1 MVEEGLQL
9 NMPQRL
15 SAGAFE
21 GALRIG
27 SQNDRDAYWY
37 VPTNEI
43 VVSEVSEDHEQSTVD
58 ADTYRLSEE
67 TVGEYI
73 HRTEREGAVWSLN
86 KLGEFLRNVAS
97 FGDVRILTLR
107 QEEAYALC
115 RISKLD
121 TESAAELLGISEG
134 LLRDHLST
142 AQKKITCAF
151 NLVEAVNNH

>member
-1 MVEEGLQL
+1 MVEQS
-9 NMPQRL
+9 RL
-15 SAGAFE
+15 KSPRRIEAGEFE
-21 GALRIG
+21 GALRLG
-27 SQNDRDAYWY
+27 SQNTREAYWY

-43 VVSEVSEDHEQSTVD
+43 LVTDNPTQAPEG
-58 ADTYRLSEE
+58 ADIHRLSEE

-115 RISKLD
+115 RISGLD
-121 TESAAELLGISEG
+121 STTAAELLGISEG
-134 LLRDHLST
+134 LLVDHLST

-151 NLVEAVNNH
+151 NLVEAVNKH

>member
-1 MVEEGLQL
+1 MVEGSPQLTTPGRITEGEF
-9 NMPQRL
+9 
-15 SAGAFE
+15 A

-27 SQNDRDAYWY
+27 SQNDQDAYWH

-43 VVSEVSEDHEQSTVD
+43 VVTDTPESAPED
-58 ADTYRLSEE
+58 ADVHRLSEQ
-67 TVGEYI
+67 TVGEFV

-115 RISKLD
+115 RISSLD
-121 TESAAELLGISEG
+121 TTTAAELLGISEG
-134 LLRDHLST
+134 LLVDHLST

-151 NLVEAVNNH
+151 NLVEAVNKH

>member
-1 MVEEGLQL
+1 MSNQGPQL
-9 NMPQRL
+9 TMPRRI
-15 SAGAFE
+15 SDGEFT

-27 SQNDRDAYWY
+27 SQNDRDVYWY

-43 VVSEVSEDHEQSTVD
+43 VVIDDSEAAPVA
-58 ADTYRLSEE
+58 ADRHRLSAE

-86 KLGEFLRNVAS
+86 RLGEFLRNVAS
-97 FGDVRILTLR
+97 FGDVRILTVR

-115 RISKLD
+115 RISGID
-121 TESAAELLGISEG
+121 TASAAELLGISES
-134 LLRDHLST
+134 LLADHLST

-151 NLVEAVNNH
+151 NLVEAVNKH

>member
-1 MVEEGLQL
+1 MVDQAPQL
-9 NMPQRL
+9 TTPRRI
-15 SAGAFE
+15 ADGEFE

-27 SQNDRDAYWY
+27 SQGDRDAFWY
-37 VPTNEI
+37 VQTNEI
-43 VVSEVSEDHEQSTVD
+43 VVTDRPDIIPMEAEIH
-58 ADTYRLSEE
+58 RLSEE
-67 TVGEYI
+67 TVGEFI

-115 RISKLD
+115 RISGLD
-121 TESAAELLGISEG
+121 QGSAAELLGISES
-134 LLRDHLST
+134 LLADHLST

-151 NLVEAVNNH
+151 NLVEAVNKH